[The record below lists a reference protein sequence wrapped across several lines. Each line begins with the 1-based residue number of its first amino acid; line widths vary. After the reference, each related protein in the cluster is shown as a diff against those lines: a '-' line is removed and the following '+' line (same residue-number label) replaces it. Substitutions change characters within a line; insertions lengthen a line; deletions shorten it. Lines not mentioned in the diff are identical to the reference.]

1 MTTLLT
7 VAVFVYSAS
16 RLGLTDFNRLS
27 KGVFNLGSLLAEM
40 VPPNP
45 EVAAEAATALA
56 ETIQIAFVGTVLGFV
71 FALPISALAMRNIF
85 PQILTTVVRAF
96 FGFVRTIPVLF
107 WAVFF
112 VIAVGLGPLAG
123 TLAIAVYTF
132 GYLSKIYYEAF
143 EATDPEILDAIRVT
157 KAPRIL
163 ILRHAII
170 PESMN
175 TIISQLLFM
184 FEYNIR
190 SSTVLGF
197 VGAGG
202 IGLLM
207 ISYIESLQ
215 YSSLTTALL
224 FTLST
229 VVAIDLLSGYL
240 RKQFIPGFI
249 QKPK

>member
-1 MTTLLT
+1 M
-7 VAVFVYSAS
+7 FVYSAS
-16 RLGLTDFNRLS
+16 RLGLTDINRLA
-27 KGVFNLGSLLAEM
+27 KGLVNLGSLLAEM

-45 EVAAEAATALA
+45 NVATEAAAALA

-71 FALPISALAMRNIF
+71 FALPFSALAMRNIF
-85 PQILTTVVRAF
+85 PHSITAAARAF

-107 WAVFF
+107 WAVIF

-143 EATDPEILDAIRVT
+143 EAVDPEVLDAIRVT
-157 KAPRIL
+157 RAPRLL
-163 ILRHAII
+163 IVRHAVI

-202 IGLLM
+202 VGLLM

-215 YSSLTTALL
+215 YSSLTTVLIL
-224 FTLST
+224 TLVT
-229 VVAIDLLSGYL
+229 VVAIDFVSGYL
-240 RKQFIPGFI
+240 RKQFIPSF
-249 QKPK
+249 QQRPR